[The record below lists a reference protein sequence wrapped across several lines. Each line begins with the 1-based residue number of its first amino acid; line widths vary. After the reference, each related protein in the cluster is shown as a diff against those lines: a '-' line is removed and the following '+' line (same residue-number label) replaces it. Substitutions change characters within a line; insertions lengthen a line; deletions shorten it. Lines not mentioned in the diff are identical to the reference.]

1 MKVYEI
7 YCNDD
12 KEYFFVTHESG
23 QAFSV
28 DSNHIDG
35 SSKKVYISATS
46 KFYEAL
52 KKVDELLSDRA
63 EKYKEGAGPLHSI
76 GFEIDVNGVISTRSR
91 LTTTAQRVNRIS
103 VELFNSLMVIKGNF
117 RICKKVCKEVLLCS

>member
-28 DSNHIDG
+28 DSKHIDG

-46 KFYEAL
+46 KFYAKCL
-52 KKVDELLSDRA
+52 HVDEFSGDECMVEVYEGNLSLR
-63 EKYKEGAGPLHSI
+63 KE
-76 GFEIDVNGVISTRSR
+76 
-91 LTTTAQRVNRIS
+91 
-103 VELFNSLMVIKGNF
+103 
-117 RICKKVCKEVLLCS
+117 